1 VTGSRVFLENGFGKS
16 RKWAARAYC
25 PTDEIIDG
33 RFCAKAEVTAGPAPK
48 NVAEAGWRQIT

>member
-33 RFCAKAEVTAGPAPK
+33 RFCAKAEVTAG
-48 NVAEAGWRQIT
+48 RQQVRFLG